1 MSKMLSRSPRATPDA
16 VADVRD
22 DVAALLAEHSREAG
36 QFSVLGPDP
45 WFVLWNDDRSGYVA
59 FLEGRRVIVSWRS
72 PVATPDEQPG
82 LLARLASYAA
92 GAGKTLVA
100 LEVNAVTREAGV
112 ALGMPVLWTGSESV
126 VDLAGWSIAGGRRQK
141 LRWARNH
148 ARSIGVRWREAF
160 PTTSRADWDEFA
172 RIQEAW
178 KSVRPERRTNSFLR
192 TDFAELAPYRRYFAS
207 EGPEGVN
214 AFVTCAPVSS
224 SGWYLQDLVREPEA
238 PRGSLEGALA
248 LALDTFRDEG
258 YAFASNGPLPFWHPD
273 DGFADLHE
281 LGALGRRVFR
291 FFDRQYRF
299 SAINQFR
306 SKIEPDVIEPLYV
319 LRSHRIVTPGVA
331 RALQRMLG
339 DGDVRP

>member
-1 MSKMLSRSPRATPDA
+1 MSKMLSRPPRALPEA
-16 VADVRD
+16 VGDVRD
-22 DVAALLAEHSREAG
+22 DVATVLAEHSREAG

-45 WFVLWNDDRSGYVA
+45 WYALWNDDRSGFVA

-72 PVATPDEQPG
+72 PVAAPAEQPG
-82 LLARLASYAA
+82 LLERLVAYAE
-92 GAGKTLVA
+92 GTGKTLVA
-100 LEVNAVTREAGV
+100 LEVNASTCAAG
-112 ALGMPVLWTGSESV
+112 AEMGMPVLWTGSESV
-126 VDLAGWSIAGGRRQK
+126 VDLASWSIAGGRRQK

-148 ARSIGVRWREAF
+148 ARAVGVGWREAF
-160 PTTSRADWDEFA
+160 PVSSRADWEDFA
-172 RIQEAW
+172 RVQEAW
-178 KSVRPERRTNSFLR
+178 KSVRPERRTDSFLR
-192 TDFAELAPYRRYFAS
+192 TDFAELATHRRYFAS
-207 EGPEGVN
+207 EGEEGVN
-214 AFVTCAPVSS
+214 AFVTCAPVGST
-224 SGWYLQDLVREPEA
+224 GWYLQDLVRVPQA

-258 YAFASNGPLPFWHPD
+258 FTFASNGPLPFWHPD

-299 SAINQFR
+299 SSINQFR

-331 RALQRMLG
+331 RALKRMLG
-339 DGDVRP
+339 EGEVRP